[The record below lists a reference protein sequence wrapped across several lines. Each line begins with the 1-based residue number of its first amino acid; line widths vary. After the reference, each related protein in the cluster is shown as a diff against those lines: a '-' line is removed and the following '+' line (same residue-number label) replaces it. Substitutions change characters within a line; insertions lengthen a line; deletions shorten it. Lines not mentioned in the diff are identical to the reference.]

1 VLSRYALSS
10 LSLLQFI
17 TSLVAFGF
25 AKQPIQ
31 GVSEQVPMA
40 HTLNIQAPLKDSVKT
55 TNQPSGEKQ

>member
-1 VLSRYALSS
+1 VLLRYGLSS
-10 LSLLQFI
+10 LSLLQI
-17 TSLVAFGF
+17 ILPVIAFGC

-31 GVSEQVPMA
+31 GVSEQSPMA